1 MVRCDDAVRRLRL
14 PKIQSTFQPG
24 RPNPQKSRPILTLG
38 QLPNGSGQ
46 LSDGSGQ
53 LSDGSGQLS
62 DGSGQLSDGSG
73 QLSDDSGQLSDD
85 SGQLS
90 EASGQLSEAS
100 GQLSE
105 ASGQLSEAS
114 GQLSFGKKRSPDF
127 KNRLIYRQLRLWRDL
142 RCLIQSKR
150 MPTGN

>member
-73 QLSDDSGQLSDD
+73 QLSDDSGQLS
-85 SGQLS
+85 
-90 EASGQLSEAS
+90 
-100 GQLSE
+100 E

-114 GQLSFGKKRSPDF
+114 GQLSFGKKQPSDF
-127 KNRLIYRQLRLWRDL
+127 QNRLINRQLRLWWD
-142 RCLIQSKR
+142 
-150 MPTGN
+150 